1 MQRHINYNNVHE
13 NAKRVNHTYLVG
25 GYAYVLWDGIYHK
38 LEGDKLGL
46 YCVTEVF
53 TQISLFES
61 KKELWTKALTYIA

>member
-1 MQRHINYNNVHE
+1 MNKSGHE
-13 NAKRVNHTYLVG
+13 SNDASITITSVKMLAKRVNHTYSVG
-25 GYAYVLWDGIYHK
+25 DYTYVLQDGIYHK

-61 KKELWTKALTYIA
+61 KKEL